1 MWIANSDF
9 EMNKNFANEIQI
21 ELNRL
26 FDKNRAQWLENYV
39 KHDIKSRGVGI
50 PQIRSI
56 VQNVYKQN
64 KLNELLLSNLKKF
77 LDELI
82 KQDYTEDKLAAIIYV
97 QLYLKDADV
106 KFQLSMIS
114 NWFDKRWIYDWN
126 VCDWLCVRLLSPL
139 VDKYP
144 KQTIAELK
152 KWNKDKYLWK
162 ARASLVPF
170 AQCKTLKEHTE
181 LVDRFSIV
189 LIKREERF
197 CKTAVGWVLREISK
211 LDKNYVEKFL
221 EVHRQFVTLEVIK
234 NAQKYFKN

>member
-1 MWIANSDF
+1 MRSISL
-9 EMNKNFANEIQI
+9 IIRQ
-21 ELNRL
+21 ELEKHH
-26 FDKNRAQWLENYV
+26 DAKKAKWLENYV

-64 KLNELLLSNLKKF
+64 KLNELSLSNQKKL
-77 LDELI
+77 LDESI
-82 KQDYTEDKLAAIIYV
+82 QQEYAEDKLAAIIYV

-114 NWFDKRWIYDWN
+114 NWFDKRWVYDWN
-126 VCDWLCVRLLSPL
+126 VCDWLCVRLLTPL

-170 AQCKTLKEHTE
+170 AQCKTLREHLKVVNE
-181 LVDRFSIV
+181 VLGF

-211 LDKNYVEKFL
+211 SDKNYVLKFL
-221 EVHRQFVTLEVIK
+221 EVHRQFITQEVIK
-234 NAQKYFKN
+234 NAQKFFKN

>member
-1 MWIANSDF
+1 
-9 EMNKNFANEIQI
+9 MNKDIAKIIQQ
-21 ELNRL
+21 ELKKHH
-26 FDKNRAQWLENYV
+26 DAKKAKWLENYV

-64 KLNELLLSNLKKF
+64 KLNELSPADQKKF
-77 LDELI
+77 LDELM
-82 KQDYTEDKLAAIIYV
+82 KRDYAEDKLAAIIYV
-97 QLYLKDADV
+97 QLYLNDADV
-106 KFQLSMIS
+106 KFQLTMIS
-114 NWFDKRWIYDWN
+114 NWFDKRWVYDWN
-126 VCDWLCVRLLSPL
+126 ICDWLCVRLLSPL

-152 KWNKDKYLWK
+152 KWNKDNYLRK

-181 LVDRFSIV
+181 QVDRFSIV

-211 LDKNYVEKFL
+211 SDKNYVEKFL
-221 EVHRQFVTLEVIK
+221 EAHRQFITQEVIK

>member
-1 MWIANSDF
+1 M
-9 EMNKNFANEIQI
+9 KNISLIIRQ
-21 ELNRL
+21 ELEKHH
-26 FDKNRAQWLENYV
+26 DAKKAKWLENYV

-64 KLNELLLSNLKKF
+64 KLNELSLTNQKKL
-77 LDELI
+77 LDELM

-114 NWFDKRWIYDWN
+114 NWFDKRCIYDWN

-162 ARASLVPF
+162 SRASLVPF

-181 LVDRFSIV
+181 LVDGFSIV

-211 LDKNYVEKFL
+211 SDKNYVLKFL
-221 EVHRQFVTLEVIK
+221 EFHRQFVTQEVIK